1 MTSSSA
7 SPAPIPDLS
16 RGRGIS
22 STIVDRAQSA
32 VRDATR
38 VSESIRPIRVALI
51 LYRDDLNVGGSLRV
65 AEVLANS
72 LDPARVDARRVH
84 SFGR

>member
-1 MTSSSA
+1 
-7 SPAPIPDLS
+7 
-16 RGRGIS
+16 
-22 STIVDRAQSA
+22 
-32 VRDATR
+32 
-38 VSESIRPIRVALI
+38 VALI